1 MKFCFDKYFS
11 VYESQGVAKYFVN
24 PIHGYLVQYEP
35 HDSNIIL

>member
-11 VYESQGVAKYFVN
+11 VYESQGVEYFVN